1 MGFSVKIGIK
11 GTRPCLG
18 ISGEGLFIY
27 YRDRRSHGLSGIVTF
42 FCSYRIST
50 CLGISVEGARRPV
63 LWLWICPAEVREEL
77 NKNSA
82 KGYVAPGKEPVS
94 VTYDCNSYS

>member
-1 MGFSVKIGIK
+1 ML
-11 GTRPCLG
+11 RYQC
-18 ISGEGLFIY
+18 
-27 YRDRRSHGLSGIVTF
+27 RRSNS
-42 FCSYRIST
+42 
-50 CLGISVEGARRPV
+50 
-63 LWLWICPAEVREEL
+63 AEVREEL